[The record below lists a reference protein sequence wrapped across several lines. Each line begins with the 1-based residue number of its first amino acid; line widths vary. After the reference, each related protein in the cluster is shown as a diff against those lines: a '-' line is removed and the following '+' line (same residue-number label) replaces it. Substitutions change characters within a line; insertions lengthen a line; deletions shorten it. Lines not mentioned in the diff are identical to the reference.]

1 MTMGEAIFALSIA
14 LSLVLLAIWLWQLG
28 ESARKKA
35 NLPAGEIVSAD
46 TTRLDHHRT
55 EILFA
60 PSIGLSGKPD
70 YLVRRDGGL
79 IPVELKS
86 SLAPEKPYDSHLI
99 QLVAY
104 CYLVEENYGIRPKY
118 GILQYRDATYR
129 VPYTDEL
136 ENWLVETVQQMQE
149 SLLKVEEVDRN
160 HRHFGRCAHCG
171 VREYCDQRLELE

>member
-1 MTMGEAIFALSIA
+1 MGSAVLALSIA
-14 LSLVLLAIWLWQLG
+14 ISLVLLAIWFWQLE
-28 ESARKKA
+28 ESARKEA

-46 TTRLDHHRT
+46 TIPDHHRT

-149 SLLKVEEVDRN
+149 SLLKGEEVDRN

-171 VREYCDQRLELE
+171 VREYCDQRLELQ